1 MPRKERRKKE
11 QERGRQDAAKGSR
24 TLYDWMKPRV
34 AASTSEQVEEDSED
48 REETQESE
56 ESEAEDM
63 EADDEPNEADSVD
76 DLEQQVAP
84 QEPQIEARAEVPE
97 VEEPFS
103 MLPELQYPN
112 DPAHVVTYKIRI
124 SESFIRLCN
133 NYGPCQPVISYPKN
147 VEGRSFQKKW
157 YERNSWLEYSPQK
170 DAMFCFSCRLFL
182 NEEKYRGRAAWK
194 SEGISRWRTALEKI
208 KEHAS
213 SESHMI
219 GMVRWKGFQSQAL
232 DIALETA
239 NREVQA
245 ARDKEKQ
252 RNREILCRLI
262 SITLYLARQGLPF
275 RGDSESST
283 SENRGNFL
291 ELVEMFSKY
300 DSVVKLHLDVIKE
313 KQETL
318 KRPQVSLLSN
328 RTQNDL
334 IKALA
339 ISVRRVI
346 LEEIHKS
353 KIFSILMDETTDV
366 SHTEQ
371 VSFVVRYVH
380 DFKIKERFIQ
390 VFNVQSTTGEALE
403 KEVISML
410 NTNNLNIDDMRGQGY
425 DGAAN
430 MSGIYNGLQSRLQR
444 QNPKALY
451 VHCHA
456 HSLNLVLV
464 ESAKSSIQF
473 VTFFS
478 LVEKLYAFVAN
489 SSKRHAAF
497 MEIQKA
503 MYPEDRPLELQK
515 LSDTRWA
522 CRESALRTMRKVIP
536 ALKQFLEEIV
546 QKHPPD
552 ASAGDASIL
561 LQSINFEFLVCL
573 EIATPVFQETAY
585 ASNALQQKDLDLA
598 ASYRIVDGVLQSL
611 RELRNDEKFQEIFT
625 KVKERAESMAIDL
638 PSVIPGQ
645 GRRRKMPERYKY
657 SATSATEDQQYQ
669 TLDDYYRV
677 RVFYVFLDTIS
688 QELQRRFKGGDNTTW
703 GILNAFH
710 CMTVQDN
717 WKEPVNEEAFKSLQ
731 KLCQFYE
738 LEEVDKLRLELKIF
752 YSSFPCL
759 PQNTAA
765 TMLNL
770 MKENNAQEI
779 FPLMLELLTIYA
791 TLPVT
796 TATVERTFS
805 KLKLVKTKLRSLSS
819 EERLSDLLLLAI
831 EKDIKINNSEVIS
844 IFKEMA
850 HRRVLL

>member
-1 MPRKERRKKE
+1 
-11 QERGRQDAAKGSR
+11 
-24 TLYDWMKPRV
+24 
-34 AASTSEQVEEDSED
+34 
-48 REETQESE
+48 
-56 ESEAEDM
+56 
-63 EADDEPNEADSVD
+63 
-76 DLEQQVAP
+76 
-84 QEPQIEARAEVPE
+84 
-97 VEEPFS
+97 
-103 MLPELQYPN
+103 
-112 DPAHVVTYKIRI
+112 
-124 SESFIRLCN
+124 
-133 NYGPCQPVISYPKN
+133 
-147 VEGRSFQKKW
+147 
-157 YERNSWLEYSPQK
+157 
-170 DAMFCFSCRLFL
+170 
-182 NEEKYRGRAAWK
+182 
-194 SEGISRWRTALEKI
+194 
-208 KEHAS
+208 
-213 SESHMI
+213 MI

-232 DIALETA
+232 DSALETA

-245 ARDKEKQ
+245 ARDKEKL

-456 HSLNLVLV
+456 HCLNLVLV

-536 ALKQFLEEIV
+536 ALMQFLEEIV
-546 QKHPPD
+546 QKDPPD

-561 LQSINFEFLVCL
+561 LKSINFEFLVCL

-669 TLDDYYRV
+669 TLDDYYRG
-677 RVFYVFLDTIS
+677 RVFYVLLDTI
-688 QELQRRFKGGDNTTW
+688 
-703 GILNAFH
+703 
-710 CMTVQDN
+710 
-717 WKEPVNEEAFKSLQ
+717 
-731 KLCQFYE
+731 
-738 LEEVDKLRLELKIF
+738 
-752 YSSFPCL
+752 
-759 PQNTAA
+759 
-765 TMLNL
+765 
-770 MKENNAQEI
+770 
-779 FPLMLELLTIYA
+779 
-791 TLPVT
+791 
-796 TATVERTFS
+796 
-805 KLKLVKTKLRSLSS
+805 
-819 EERLSDLLLLAI
+819 
-831 EKDIKINNSEVIS
+831 
-844 IFKEMA
+844 
-850 HRRVLL
+850 